1 MTTITIADELIEE
14 AKRFGWNE
22 KTLTDEFS
30 QFIRSKISLMK
41 FRTATD
47 NAQDFAKKEKKPLSA
62 DVARVAGFLKD
73 EIGKAKDNDDNL
85 EELAMLN
92 MILADDNTIWEK
104 WFANGEKVSDDF
116 IKEKER
122 VQPIQERNF

>member
-30 QFIRSKISLMK
+30 QFIRSKISLMQ

-62 DVARVAGFLKD
+62 DVTRVAGFLKD
-73 EIGKAKDNDDNL
+73 EIGKAKDNDDNS
-85 EELAMLN
+85 EEVTMLN
-92 MILADDNTIWEK
+92 MIFADDNRTK
-104 WFANGEKVSDDF
+104 SVS
-116 IKEKER
+116 
-122 VQPIQERNF
+122 